1 MPKKISIYTAF
12 GQFIEMIE
20 ATTATNQIQE
30 ETEKDT
36 DNLLCDFFTLS
47 DYQQNLSTLQI
58 QTCPTVVYDKADYS
72 LCEIRKIKSCPNF
85 ILPPTIK
92 WQIPMALSSTDSSY
106 FLNLATP
113 AMLQYWEDIQSP
125 IPTTIE
131 TRKLNDA
138 TSDMISFWKIHV
150 QSRRKPS
157 AQQQAEPN
165 IIEQISTEYFVPTP
179 INPSIFEKLNGVFEN
194 TYKSPI
200 TSWYQDMQRLFD
212 ESPDVFTSSFLENF
226 NQFFSPKS
234 EEKDE
239 WPIGPLNKDSTANHS
254 LNCLC
259 YNCWRQSAF
268 TRTAPTNECYSS
280 NAPTLPVFVKSPV
293 DSLNLYNCGKISQI
307 DSAID
312 SENVSTS
319 GNQADAEDSDSDS
332 GSTLDFS
339 SDSES
344 TDSTSGSTL
353 DFYIRENELLT
364 AKTKIQN
371 VIIKKFMALVDIDDA
386 LIKLRDE

>member
-1 MPKKISIYTAF
+1 YTAF

-36 DNLLCDFFTLS
+36 DNWLCDFFTLS

-157 AQQQAEPN
+157 APQQSEPN
-165 IIEQISTEYFVPTP
+165 I
-179 INPSIFEKLNGVFEN
+179 
-194 TYKSPI
+194 
-200 TSWYQDMQRLFD
+200 
-212 ESPDVFTSSFLENF
+212 
-226 NQFFSPKS
+226 
-234 EEKDE
+234 
-239 WPIGPLNKDSTANHS
+239 
-254 LNCLC
+254 
-259 YNCWRQSAF
+259 
-268 TRTAPTNECYSS
+268 
-280 NAPTLPVFVKSPV
+280 
-293 DSLNLYNCGKISQI
+293 
-307 DSAID
+307 
-312 SENVSTS
+312 
-319 GNQADAEDSDSDS
+319 
-332 GSTLDFS
+332 
-339 SDSES
+339 
-344 TDSTSGSTL
+344 
-353 DFYIRENELLT
+353 
-364 AKTKIQN
+364 
-371 VIIKKFMALVDIDDA
+371 
-386 LIKLRDE
+386 